1 MNFRPPGIDKRR
13 SRNTQIEGGENKC
26 TYCIYTFTYIYM
38 YIYIIYIHI
47 HIRIEARISVTFYT
61 YIYIYTLR
69 MYANTNCIS
78 TAQMQD
84 RLHNIYGDV
93 PERSIYILYSIFVP
107 FFDWIIDT
115 WHPMTSLASTFQAFF
130 VPQWPPRLL
139 SATWMTPGSSKDTVI
154 FYFLK
159 NISRK
164 NVFNI

>member
-1 MNFRPPGIDKRR
+1 MYIL
-13 SRNTQIEGGENKC
+13 
-26 TYCIYTFTYIYM
+26 YIYIYIYIYM

-107 FFDWIIDT
+107 FFD
-115 WHPMTSLASTFQAFF
+115 
-130 VPQWPPRLL
+130 
-139 SATWMTPGSSKDTVI
+139 
-154 FYFLK
+154 
-159 NISRK
+159 
-164 NVFNI
+164 